1 MLEVNKRHHAQI
13 ANQAYYTTRRVVCTT
28 AMGAS
33 PDLQKMVC
41 FVCTTCNPL
50 LPNQIRNPIRNTATN
65 TARSRPAPGFD
76 KAATQAG
83 HMPHAWPPA
92 RPDPVPSGGQA
103 KWPCPFAPQGPWLY
117 SPRPP
122 RSSRNL
128 RHRRQVLQALAR
140 HITAAHIHA
149 TGGAAPAFRPCPR
162 GCDRELPA
170 PYASGSRT
178 QQAEP
183 APTPKTRAAPFAPP
197 FSDTDRPYAWLP
209 PSEFEFAIDISVARN
224 PGRGQPAGRSGRFG
238 GPAAPPLAHSR
249 RRRRARREGAGLAI
263 SMHCF
268 MCFGQ

>member
-1 MLEVNKRHHAQI
+1 
-13 ANQAYYTTRRVVCTT
+13 
-28 AMGAS
+28 
-33 PDLQKMVC
+33 MVC

-50 LPNQIRNPIRNTATN
+50 LPNQIGNPIRNTATN

-122 RSSRNL
+122 SSSRNL

-162 GCDRELPA
+162 GCDRELPIRE
-170 PYASGSRT
+170 PDPTSRASTHTEDPRSSLCT
-178 QQAEP
+178 SL
-183 APTPKTRAAPFAPP
+183 
-197 FSDTDRPYAWLP
+197 SDTDRPYAWPP

-238 GPAAPPLAHSR
+238 GPAAPPLVHSR

>member
-1 MLEVNKRHHAQI
+1 VNKRHRAQI
-13 ANQAYYTTRRVVCTT
+13 ANQAYYTTRRVVFTT

-50 LPNQIRNPIRNTATN
+50 LPNQIGNPLRNTASN

-92 RPDPVPSGGQA
+92 WPDPVPSGGQA

-122 RSSRNL
+122 SSSRNL

-149 TGGAAPAFRPCPR
+149 TGGAAPAFRLR
-162 GCDRELPA
+162 SRA
-170 PYASGSRT
+170 PH
-178 QQAEP
+178 P
-183 APTPKTRAAPFAPP
+183 
-197 FSDTDRPYAWLP
+197 
-209 PSEFEFAIDISVARN
+209 
-224 PGRGQPAGRSGRFG
+224 
-238 GPAAPPLAHSR
+238 
-249 RRRRARREGAGLAI
+249 GAGPNKQSQHPHRRPAQLPL
-263 SMHCF
+263 HLP
-268 MCFGQ
+268 FGYRPPICMAAA